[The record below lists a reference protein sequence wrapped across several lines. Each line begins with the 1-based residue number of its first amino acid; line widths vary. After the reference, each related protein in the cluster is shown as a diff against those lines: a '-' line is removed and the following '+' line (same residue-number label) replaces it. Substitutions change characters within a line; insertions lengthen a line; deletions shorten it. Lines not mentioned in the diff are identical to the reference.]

1 MAVSRVLLEG
11 VAPSLDHRRLFQG
24 AAAGLAGGLLFGAM
38 MDSAGMMPM
47 IAALA
52 GASGRAAGW
61 LLHLLL
67 SAAFGAA
74 FAVGV
79 RPEGATR
86 SVVLGAAWG
95 VALWA
100 LAAMVIMR
108 TWLGAPIALDTV
120 AIQSLAGHVAYGAV
134 LGVVYSLAPVTAP
147 PRALAAR
154 RTARG

>member
-1 MAVSRVLLEG
+1 MRAAKLREG
-11 VAPSLDHRRLFQG
+11 LAPSLEPRRLAQG

-47 IAALA
+47 IAMLV

-61 LLHLLL
+61 LLHLPL
-67 SAAFGAA
+67 SAGFGAA
-74 FAVGV
+74 FAAGV

-86 SVVLGAAWG
+86 CVVLGAAWG
-95 VALWA
+95 VALWG
-100 LAAMVIMR
+100 LAAMLVMR
-108 TWLGAPIALDTV
+108 TWLGAPIALDTM

-134 LGVVYSLAPVTAP
+134 LGVVYSVAPLGVP
-147 PRALAAR
+147 PRMAAAR